1 MPPDSTLTTP
11 PVPSPCVGIC
21 CIGAD
26 GRCVGGFRTRAELS
40 AWARATE
47 AEKREI
53 VDRCQA
59 RQQQQ
64 ATGI

>member
-1 MPPDSTLTTP
+1 MPEPPDA

-26 GRCVGGFRTRAELS
+26 GLCFGCYRSRPELS
-40 AWARATE
+40 AWARASN

-53 VDRCQA
+53 LARCDA
-59 RQQQQ
+59 RRRE
-64 ATGI
+64 AG